1 MGLKSRIV
9 EGKKHTTAEH
19 CCEKG
24 GLSKALPERSFDGGS
39 VGGDSCYEVQGCGFP
54 WGRWPGRNT
63 TEP

>member
-54 WGRWPGRNT
+54 WGRWPGRDT